1 MSGADTAPSGAVATL
16 AHVLVSHQP
25 FGVALTEL
33 VREAEDVYVTARGL
47 KIATFAEVLPGVSPA
62 TLRAAVTGERAPSA
76 QLIEE
81 CARFL
86 RVKPEYFR
94 EYRTALREAA

>member
-1 MSGADTAPSGAVATL
+1 
-16 AHVLVSHQP
+16 VLVSNKP

-33 VREAEDVYVTARGL
+33 VREVEDVYATERGL
-47 KIATFAEVLPGVSPA
+47 KIATFAEVLEGVSPSA
-62 TLRAAVTGERAPSA
+62 LRAAVAGAATPSPA
-76 QLIEE
+76 LIEE

-86 RVKPEYFR
+86 RVRPEYFR